1 MLFCIPRQSL
11 MMRQS
16 PEWVTV
22 RRPTHLKSAVS
33 SSPHD
38 SQETARLNEDSQ
50 RSSLVDHRNSP
61 TPPSQ
66 VLALTWQCDMW
77 LHVAYGVYLVMLLI
91 RVNCICLVNTL
102 LPVNM
107 TCLPIFGTYYVFLL
121 TMFLHQTTFLVY
133 PSSMLLIC

>member
-16 PEWVTV
+16 PEWVTM
-22 RRPTHLKSAVS
+22 RHPTRLKSAVS

-50 RSSLVDHRNSP
+50 RSSLVDDRNSP
-61 TPPSQ
+61 TAPSH
-66 VLALTWQCDMW
+66 VLALTWWCNMW

-91 RVNCICLVNTL
+91 RVNCICLINTL
-102 LPVNM
+102 YL
-107 TCLPIFGTYYVFLL
+107 
-121 TMFLHQTTFLVY
+121 
-133 PSSMLLIC
+133 